1 MRTGLLCAAY
11 PPSVDGIGDYTHLL
25 AQHLNRQSEVEVYT
39 GFQNS
44 YTPAEGVSVSGIFDP
59 SRPATIRNLGKAL
72 GEKPPIDRLIVQ
84 YNPFGFGPRG
94 FNPWLPMTLAR
105 LRGRLSLSV
114 MFHETYVPCGTAAQC
129 GMRIWQ
135 IPQFYFMS
143 RIADSTYASCSRW
156 LPAIRRA
163 TGREAVQLPV
173 GSNVVR
179 SKLSREEARARLE
192 IGSKA
197 LVLGVF
203 GSAHPSRL
211 LDWIAQASSRLQSR
225 VPEVLIVY
233 VGADGE
239 KLRAAAGDGVRLL
252 DCGLLPAG
260 SVGDHL
266 MAADVLLAP
275 FVDGLSTR
283 RGSVAAAF
291 QHGIPVLSTSSIWTD
306 AMLLGQEERLIFL
319 SPVDSGAMAYC
330 DLAERLSARLPA
342 ADSQRTLLRSYYEQ
356 HFGWETVCRTL
367 AGGVR
372 AASR

>member
-25 AQHLNRQSEVEVYT
+25 AQHLARHSEVTVYT
-39 GFQNS
+39 GIQNS
-44 YTPAEGVSVSGIFDP
+44 YTSAEGVSVRGIFDP
-59 SRPATIRNLGKAL
+59 SRPATIGNLGRAL
-72 GEKPPIDRLIVQ
+72 GDSPPLDRLIVQ

-94 FNPWLPMTLAR
+94 FNPWLPLTLSQ
-105 LRGRLSLSV
+105 LRKRPSLSV

-129 GMRIWQ
+129 GMRLWQ
-135 IPQFYFMS
+135 IPQFFFMS
-143 RIADSTYASCSRW
+143 RIADSTFASCGRW

-163 TGREAVQLPV
+163 TGRDAVHLPV
-173 GSNVVR
+173 GSNVAL
-179 SKLSREEARARLE
+179 SKLSREEARGQLG
-192 IGSKA
+192 IGSTV

-211 LDWIAQASSRLQSR
+211 LDWIAQASARLQAR
-225 VPEVLIVY
+225 VPEVLVLYI
-233 VGADGE
+233 GADGE
-239 KLRAAAGDGVRLL
+239 KLRAAVGGGVRVL
-252 DCGLLPAG
+252 DCGLLPAD

-291 QHGIPVLSTSSIWTD
+291 QHGIPVLSTSSVWTD
-306 AMLLGQEERLIFL
+306 AMLLDQGERLIFL
-319 SPVDSGAMAYC
+319 SPVDAGAAAYC
-330 DLAERLSARLPA
+330 DLAERISERLPA
-342 ADSQRTLLRSYYEQ
+342 PDSQRTLLRGYYEQ
-356 HFGWETVCRTL
+356 HFGWDVVSRTL
-367 AGGVR
+367 AGGMR

>member
-25 AQHLNRQSEVEVYT
+25 AQHLARQSEVEVYT
-39 GFQNS
+39 GIQNS
-44 YTPAEGVSVSGIFDP
+44 YTSAGGVSVRGIFDP
-59 SRPATIRNLGKAL
+59 SRPATIGNLGRAL
-72 GEKPPIDRLIVQ
+72 GERPPIDRLVVQ

-105 LRGRLSLSV
+105 LRKRLSLSV

-129 GMRIWQ
+129 GMRLWQ
-135 IPQFYFMS
+135 IPQFFFLS
-143 RIADSTYASCSRW
+143 RIADLTYASCGRW

-163 TGREAVQLPV
+163 TGREAVHLPV

-192 IGSKA
+192 IGSSA

-211 LDWIAQASSRLQSR
+211 LDWIAQASSRLQAR
-225 VPEVLIVY
+225 APEVLIVY
-233 VGADGE
+233 IGADGE
-239 KLRAAAGDGVRLL
+239 KLRAATGDGVRLL
-252 DCGLLPAG
+252 DCGLLPAD

-291 QHGIPVLSTSSIWTD
+291 QHGIPVLSTSSVWTD
-306 AMLLGQEERLIFL
+306 AMLLDQEERLIFL
-319 SPVDSGAMAYC
+319 SPVDAGAAAYC
-330 DLAERLSARLPA
+330 DLAERISKRLPA
-342 ADSQRTLLRSYYEQ
+342 LDSQRTLLRSCYEQ
-356 HFGWETVCRTL
+356 HFGWEVVCRTL
-367 AGGVR
+367 VGGTG